1 MLHRKLE
8 QYTIK
13 FYGDKNPVTI
23 TLYTDGEKK
32 CSCSRSK
39 TFFGCTHVRDFYR
52 GDGHTLVAALRFEPK
67 H

>member
-1 MLHRKLE
+1 MHKKLE
-8 QYTIK
+8 QYKMK
-13 FYGDKNPVTI
+13 FYGDRNPVTI

-39 TFFGCTHVRDFYR
+39 SFFGCSHIHDFER
-52 GDGHTLVAALRFEPK
+52 GHRGVLLAALRFEPK